1 MDRLRRSRGGGKAP
15 YRRSR
20 RAVTAWCSLD
30 EAAAAIPD
38 GAWLA
43 PGGFMLG
50 RAPMALVFALIRAG
64 RRGLRLLS
72 LPNPLPAEMMVA
84 AGAAARVEL
93 LFGAI
98 TLANRVR
105 SMPALKRAIESGRL
119 SWAEHDGYR

>member
-1 MDRLRRSRGGGKAP
+1 MDRLRRSRAGGKAP
-15 YRRSR
+15 YGSR

-30 EAAAAIPD
+30 DAAQSIPD

-50 RAPMALVFALIRAG
+50 RAPMALIFALIRAG
-64 RRGLRLLS
+64 RRELRVLS
-72 LPNPLPAEMMVA
+72 LPNPLPAEVLVA

-105 SMPALKRAIESGRL
+105 AMPAMKR
-119 SWAEHDGYR
+119 